1 MNSEEKLKLIIQYL
15 IAGLVMYLVVV
26 MVNLALRSVLL

>member
-15 IAGLVMYLVVV
+15 IAGLIMYLVVV